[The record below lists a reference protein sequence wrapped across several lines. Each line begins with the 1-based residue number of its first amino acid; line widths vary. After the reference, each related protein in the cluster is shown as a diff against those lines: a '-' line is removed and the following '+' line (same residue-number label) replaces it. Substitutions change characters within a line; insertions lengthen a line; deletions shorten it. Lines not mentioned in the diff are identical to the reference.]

1 MCVVRRSEK
10 TGDLIVCLR
19 ESVLMQKRGRTHT
32 FALAERPLA
41 GTGLA
46 CLDSFS
52 VIRKHNIR
60 NMYIVCMY
68 VPIYS
73 KVFHAVTSQ

>member
-1 MCVVRRSEK
+1 
-10 TGDLIVCLR
+10 
-19 ESVLMQKRGRTHT
+19 MQKRGRTHT

-52 VIRKHNIR
+52 VIRKYNIQ

-68 VPIYS
+68 LYIARS
-73 KVFHAVTSQ
+73 CIHAVTSQ

>member
-1 MCVVRRSEK
+1 
-10 TGDLIVCLR
+10 
-19 ESVLMQKRGRTHT
+19 MQKRGRTHT

-52 VIRKHNIR
+52 VIRKYNIQ

-68 VPIYS
+68 LYIARS
-73 KVFHAVTSQ
+73 FIHAVTSQ